1 MHLTSTRLYLAFIF
15 LLLSAATIVRVMD
28 PFFVRGL
35 RLLSFDWYQR
45 LHPEPYDPKIPV
57 RIVDIDEASLARIGQ
72 WPWPRTSMRDLLLEL
87 NAKGAA
93 AIGFDILFVEPDRT
107 SLEEVAKR
115 LPEAQAS
122 VLLHM
127 AEERTNDQAFAQAL
141 GETPSVL
148 GTSLSRNSTASIRA
162 KAGFVVAGDDP
173 RPFIPAFPGASGN
186 LPELEAAAK
195 GIGAINWVP
204 DRDQIVR
211 RVPLLYRIGKEPVPA
226 LSAELLRVG
235 QGAGTY
241 ILKAANASGETGFGR
256 NTGLNHLKS
265 R

>member
-45 LHPEPYDPKIPV
+45 LHPDPFDPKIPV
-57 RIVDIDEASLARIGQ
+57 RIIDIDEASLARIGQ

-127 AEERTNDQAFAQAL
+127 AEDRTNDQAFAQAL

-148 GTSLSRNSTASIRA
+148 GTSTTLADLLMPPFVANPFSAMRASSRR
-162 KAGFVVAGDDP
+162 
-173 RPFIPAFPGASGN
+173 
-186 LPELEAAAK
+186 
-195 GIGAINWVP
+195 
-204 DRDQIVR
+204 
-211 RVPLLYRIGKEPVPA
+211 
-226 LSAELLRVG
+226 
-235 QGAGTY
+235 
-241 ILKAANASGETGFGR
+241 
-256 NTGLNHLKS
+256 
-265 R
+265 

>member
-15 LLLSAATIVRVMD
+15 LLLSAATIVRVID

-72 WPWPRTSMRDLLLEL
+72 WPWPRTTMRDLLLEL

-93 AIGFDILFVEPDRT
+93 AVGFDILFVEPDRT
-107 SLEEVAKR
+107 SLEEIAKR

-122 VLLHM
+122 VLSRYM

-141 GETPSVL
+141 SETPSVL
-148 GTSLSRNSTASIRA
+148 
-162 KAGFVVAGDDP
+162 VAC
-173 RPFIPAFPGASGN
+173 FSQF
-186 LPELEAAAK
+186 E
-195 GIGAINWVP
+195 
-204 DRDQIVR
+204 
-211 RVPLLYRIGKEPVPA
+211 
-226 LSAELLRVG
+226 
-235 QGAGTY
+235 GAG
-241 ILKAANASGETGFGR
+241 
-256 NTGLNHLKS
+256 
-265 R
+265 